1 VVIKPINFS
10 GHVGDAIVV
19 FDESKLLPLFVAS
32 SPGIL
37 PPLKPGPATAPAA
50 APAAAPA
57 PAVVLQAQVAG
68 TAAEM
73 LGLRSFAG
81 AIGHQKCQIEL
92 EPFEHSG
99 W

>member
-1 VVIKPINFS
+1 MGPGPGGDCTSQFFIS

-37 PPLKPGPATAPAA
+37 PPLKPGPAAVPVAA
-50 APAAAPA
+50 APAAA
-57 PAVVLQAQVAG
+57 AVPVPKTQVAG
-68 TAAEM
+68 TAVEM

-81 AIGHQKCQIEL
+81 AIGQKC
-92 EPFEHSG
+92 
-99 W
+99 